1 MKKILVIVFLI
12 LLSLKLAAIGVMA
25 NASWWIVFSPLI
37 VIGLIKLA
45 VWVFII
51 VAMANIF
58 PKLSLWV
65 ARNLK

>member
-37 VIGLIKLA
+37 VIGVIKLA

-51 VAMANIF
+51 VAMANVF

-65 ARNLK
+65 AKNLK

>member
-25 NASWWIVFSPLI
+25 NASWWLVFAPLI
-37 VIGLIKLA
+37 VIGVVKLA

-51 VAMANIF
+51 VAMANVF

-65 ARNLK
+65 AKNLK

>member
-25 NASWWIVFSPLI
+25 NASWWLVFAPLI
-37 VIGLIKLA
+37 AIGVIKLA

-51 VAMANIF
+51 VAMANVF

>member
-25 NASWWIVFSPLI
+25 NASWWLVFAPLI
-37 VIGLIKLA
+37 VIGVIKLA

-51 VAMANIF
+51 VAMANTF
-58 PKLSLWV
+58 PKFTLWV
-65 ARNLK
+65 AKNLK

>member
-25 NASWWIVFSPLI
+25 NASWWLVFAPLI

-51 VAMANIF
+51 VAMANVF

>member
-37 VIGLIKLA
+37 VIGVVKLLF
-45 VWVFII
+45 WVLFV
-51 VAMANIF
+51 VAMANVF
-58 PKLSLWV
+58 PKLSLWIAKNV
-65 ARNLK
+65 K

>member
-25 NASWWIVFSPLI
+25 NASWWLVFAPLI
-37 VIGLIKLA
+37 AIGVIKLA

-51 VAMANIF
+51 VAMANVF

-65 ARNLK
+65 ARNAK

>member
-25 NASWWIVFSPLI
+25 NASWWLVFAPLI
-37 VIGLIKLA
+37 VIGVIKLA

-51 VAMANIF
+51 VAMANVF

>member
-12 LLSLKLAAIGVMA
+12 LLTLKLAAIGIMA
-25 NASWWIVFSPLI
+25 NASWWLVFAPLI
-37 VIGLIKLA
+37 VIGVIKLT

-51 VAMANIF
+51 VAMANVF

-65 ARNLK
+65 AKNLK

>member
-37 VIGLIKLA
+37 VIGVIKLLF
-45 VWVFII
+45 WVLFV
-51 VAMANIF
+51 VAMANVF
-58 PKLSLWV
+58 PKLSLWIAKNV
-65 ARNLK
+65 K

>member
-37 VIGLIKLA
+37 VIGVIKLA
-45 VWVFII
+45 VWVLII

>member
-12 LLSLKLAAIGVMA
+12 LLSLKLAVIGVMA
-25 NASWWIVFSPLI
+25 NASWWLVFAPLI
-37 VIGLIKLA
+37 VIGVIKLA

-51 VAMANIF
+51 VAMANVF

-65 ARNLK
+65 AKNLK

>member
-25 NASWWIVFSPLI
+25 NASWWLVFAPLI
-37 VIGLIKLA
+37 VIGVIKLA

-51 VAMANIF
+51 VAMANVF

-65 ARNLK
+65 AKNLK

>member
-37 VIGLIKLA
+37 VIGVIKLA
-45 VWVFII
+45 FWVLFV
-51 VAMANIF
+51 VAMANVF
-58 PKLSLWV
+58 PKLSLWI
-65 ARNLK
+65 AKNAK

>member
-37 VIGLIKLA
+37 VIGVIKLA

-51 VAMANIF
+51 VAMANVF

>member
-51 VAMANIF
+51 VAMANVF

>member
-37 VIGLIKLA
+37 VIGVIKLLF
-45 VWVFII
+45 WVLFV
-51 VAMANIF
+51 VAMANVF
-58 PKLSLWV
+58 PKLSLWI
-65 ARNLK
+65 AKNAK